1 LRLAEEARERA
12 MAAGHEATLPLE
24 PTRLHGD
31 YGSTAYVTRRWSF
44 EVVDLDQVPR
54 DYLSLDVA
62 VVRQAITQDGV
73 RKIPG
78 LRIFRSEALRVR
90 GAL

>member
-1 LRLAEEARERA
+1 
-12 MAAGHEATLPLE
+12 LE

-31 YGSTAYVTRRWSF
+31 YGSTAYVTRRWAF

-62 VVRQAITQDGV
+62 VVRQAITRDGV

-78 LRIFRSEALRVR
+78 LRIFRAEALRVR